1 MRLRHG
7 PKSPARSTN
16 YIQLIV
22 APNKEFIF
30 FQSRNG
36 PFIPTLRMLHR
47 YPDMLPFFRVDR
59 GAIRFVL
66 SGANVMSPGLTS
78 AGGSMDDVEEG
89 AVVAIMAE
97 EKQHALGI
105 GVTTKSTKAVREEN
119 KGAARPRNKRRRQ
132 PRPPL
137 SLSPRTLAPSC
148 LAVAHLAY
156 FARRRGDRDDALSE
170 GRVVDDADRSVVS
183 GDVVL
188 F

>member
-1 MRLRHG
+1 MLPPPSHAPPLATCLRLRHG
-7 PKSPARSTN
+7 PKSRARSTN

-119 KGAARPRNKRRRQ
+119 KGAARPRN
-132 PRPPL
+132 
-137 SLSPRTLAPSC
+137 
-148 LAVAHLAY
+148 
-156 FARRRGDRDDALSE
+156 
-170 GRVVDDADRSVVS
+170 
-183 GDVVL
+183 
-188 F
+188 